1 MAEPGSTSF
10 SEDWDRATPAPSTP
24 PSNSK
29 ILPEGTP
36 NGSRSLSDL
45 MKLHAEH
52 GKENLQLNQQEE
64 QRLEEE
70 LARWVNSEEDDDT
83 YFGRRSLDGASARP
97 RAAVDYGRPRG
108 QSESGANGQEPRERK
123 DSSKMLIPG
132 RGVIAGK

>member
-10 SEDWDRATPAPSTP
+10 SEDWDRTTPAPSTP

-45 MKLHAEH
+45 MRLHAEH

-70 LARWVNSEEDDDT
+70 LARWVNSEEDDET

-108 QSESGANGQEPRERK
+108 QSESGANSQEPRERK